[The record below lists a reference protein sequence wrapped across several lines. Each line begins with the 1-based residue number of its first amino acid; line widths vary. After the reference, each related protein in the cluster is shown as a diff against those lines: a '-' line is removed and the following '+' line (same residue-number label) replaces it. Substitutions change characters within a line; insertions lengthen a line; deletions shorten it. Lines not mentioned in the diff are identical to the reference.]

1 MEEDLCVLNRQIP
14 DGALI
19 AAMDPMSG
27 SATHRTRG
35 ARRHPFTGENEALA
49 LSAVGKQA
57 KVAQMRKEDI
67 ERQGNT
73 P

>member
-1 MEEDLCVLNRQIP
+1 
-14 DGALI
+14 
-19 AAMDPMSG
+19 MDPMSG
-27 SATHRTRG
+27 RATQWTGSRL
-35 ARRHPFTGENEALA
+35 RHPFAGENETLG

-57 KVAQMRKEDI
+57 EVAQMWKEDI